1 MKTHST
7 LLLFLIFV
15 HIAVDSA
22 FTTLRSVTYNHQK
35 WVSSSLVLSMGYGR
49 SSPTSG
55 GERTKRQERVGHLVR
70 VELSRILHSGN
81 LKGKNAVH
89 LDDELRKRISVVNV
103 DISPDLRQ
111 ARVSVSVRPS
121 SPEDADVDRRRAFSW
136 LVKNTKP
143 LRHTLAQQMSHIK
156 ASAPVL
162 SFSQADVAAAVDVM
176 YLIDKIAA
184 GNDQRETVDVFGRE
198 NSVPRGIVGGMDFDD
213 YDEGEE
219 DWIEDEDDNYDTNEE
234 YYDDEE

>member
-1 MKTHST
+1 MKIRVILS
-7 LLLFLIFV
+7 LLSVFI
-15 HIAVDSA
+15 HIAVDNA
-22 FTTLRSVTYNHQK
+22 FTTIPSVRKNHHPK
-35 WVSSSLVLSMGYGR
+35 NASAPSVLGMGYGR

-70 VELSRILHSGN
+70 VELSRIIHTGN
-81 LKGKNAVH
+81 VKGKNAVH

-103 DISPDLRQ
+103 DVSPDLRQ
-111 ARVSVSVRPS
+111 ARVSVSVRRS

-136 LVKNTKP
+136 LVKNMKP

-184 GNDQRETVDVFGRE
+184 GKDQRESVGVFGSE

-213 YDEGEE
+213 YDESEE
-219 DWIEDEDDNYDTNEE
+219 DWIEDEEDNYDTN
-234 YYDDEE
+234 DG